1 MRGEATAACAPVEIE
16 NGHETSTKGSCTFM
30 ESPHIRHLVETTTDN
45 VERVIIGKRHEV
57 ELVLVALL
65 CRGHVLIEDVPGV
78 GKTVL
83 TKAIAKSIG
92 SSFKRIQFTPDLLP
106 SDVTGVNVFNQQR
119 GTFEFRPGPIVA
131 QMVLADEINR
141 ATPKTQAALLEAM
154 EEAQISIDGVTHPL
168 PHPFIVLATENPID
182 YEGTF
187 PLPEAQ
193 LDRFLLRLSLGYPGR
208 TGELEML
215 DRQFSRHP
223 LDDLVQVVDVS
234 DLVKA
239 QEATRAIHVAHPIR
253 EYIVSLVE
261 ATRQHDDVF
270 LGASPRGSL
279 ALFNAAR
286 AWAGIR
292 GRDFV
297 IPDDVK
303 VLAEPTLAHRI
314 IVGPAARM
322 RGVESRQ
329 IVREVL
335 GRIPVPGSAPAE
347 KAPAGRPRMTVR
359 A

>member
-1 MRGEATAACAPVEIE
+1 MDP
-16 NGHETSTKGSCTFM
+16 SD
-30 ESPHIRHLVETTTDN
+30 IRALVQTTTDN
-45 VERVIIGKRHEV
+45 VERVVIGKRREV

-83 TKAIAKSIG
+83 TKAVARSIG

-119 GTFEFRPGPIVA
+119 GTFEFRPGPIVS

-154 EEAQISIDGVTHPL
+154 EEAQVSIDGVTHPL

-182 YEGTF
+182 FEGTF

-193 LDRFLLRLSLGYPGR
+193 LDRFLLRLSIGYPGR
-208 TGELEML
+208 QGELEML
-215 DRQFSRHP
+215 DRQHFRHP
-223 LDDLVQVVDVS
+223 LDSLSQVISVEDLI
-234 DLVKA
+234 KA
-239 QEATRAIHVAHPIR
+239 QDATKTIHVAAIVR

-261 ATRQHDDVF
+261 ATRNHDDVF

-279 ALFNAAR
+279 ALFNSVR

-292 GRDFV
+292 GREFV
-297 IPDDVK
+297 TPDDVK
-303 VLAEPTLAHRI
+303 LLAEPTLAHRI
-314 IVGPAARM
+314 IVNPAARM
-322 RGVESRQ
+322 RGVDNRQ
-329 IVREVL
+329 IVRDLL
-335 GRIPVPGSAPAE
+335 GSVAVPGGDPATHLIDR
-347 KAPAGRPRMTVR
+347 RPSRAFVR
-359 A
+359 T

>member
-1 MRGEATAACAPVEIE
+1 
-16 NGHETSTKGSCTFM
+16 M
-30 ESPHIRHLVETTTDN
+30 ESSSIRHLVQTTSDN
-45 VERVIIGKRHEV
+45 VEHVIIGKRREV
-57 ELVLVALL
+57 ELVMVALL
-65 CRGHVLIEDVPGV
+65 CKGHVLIEDVPGV

-83 TKAIAKSIG
+83 TKAIARSIG

-154 EEAQISIDGVTHPL
+154 EEAQISVDGVTHTL
-168 PHPFIVLATENPID
+168 PQPFVVLATENPID

-193 LDRFLLRLSLGYPGR
+193 LDRFLLRLALGYPGR
-208 TGELEML
+208 AGELEML
-215 DRQFSRHP
+215 DRQHRRHP
-223 LDDLVQVVDVS
+223 LETLQQVVSVE
-234 DLVKA
+234 DLRRAQDAVKG
-239 QEATRAIHVAHPIR
+239 IHVSQAVR

-261 ATRQHDDVF
+261 ATRRHDDVF
-270 LGASPRGSL
+270 LGASPRGSI

-303 VLAEPTLAHRI
+303 LLAEPTLAHRI
-314 IVGPAARM
+314 IIGPAARM
-322 RGVESRQ
+322 RGYDSRS
-329 IVREVL
+329 VVADLLRT
-335 GRIPVPGSAPAE
+335 IPVPQASETHARHVARTQG
-347 KAPAGRPRMTVR
+347 
-359 A
+359 

>member
-1 MRGEATAACAPVEIE
+1 MD
-16 NGHETSTKGSCTFM
+16 SS
-30 ESPHIRHLVETTTDN
+30 SIRHLVETTTDN
-45 VERVIIGKRHEV
+45 VERVIIGKRREV

-83 TKAIAKSIG
+83 TKAIARSIG

-154 EEAQISIDGVTHPL
+154 EEAQVTIDGVTHYL
-168 PHPFIVLATENPID
+168 PQPFVVLATENPID

-193 LDRFLLRLSLGYPGR
+193 LDRFLLRLSIGYPSR
-208 TGELEML
+208 AGELEML
-215 DRQFSRHP
+215 DRQHLRHP
-223 LDDLVQVVDVS
+223 LEGLQQVISVDDLVT
-234 DLVKA
+234 A
-239 QEATRAIHVAHPIR
+239 QEAVKGIHVAPAIR
-253 EYIVSLVE
+253 EYVVSLVD
-261 ATRQHDDVF
+261 ATRHHEDVF

-279 ALFNAAR
+279 ALFNTVR

-292 GRDFV
+292 GRDYV

-303 VLAEPTLAHRI
+303 LLAEPTLAHRI
-314 IVGPAARM
+314 IVSPAARM
-322 RGVESRQ
+322 RGIDSRRV
-329 IVREVL
+329 VRDLLASV
-335 GRIPVPGSAPAE
+335 PVPTGGRSTGERPAFSE
-347 KAPAGRPRMTVR
+347 SLAR